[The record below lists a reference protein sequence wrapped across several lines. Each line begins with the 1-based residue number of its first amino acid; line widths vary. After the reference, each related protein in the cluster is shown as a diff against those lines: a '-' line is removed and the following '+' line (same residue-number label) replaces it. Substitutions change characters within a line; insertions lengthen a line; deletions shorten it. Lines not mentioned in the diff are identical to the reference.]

1 MIGTTATVRLV
12 HQLDGSN
19 IRLTLLDSSTHLVT
33 KPQTIVSAEAYVLF
47 YRRRS
52 ERPLGNPELQELV
65 EAYRNSSGGES
76 GSSSRSQSCAGDGP
90 HPADHSHTGS
100 SSASAEAKAAPQAG
114 ISLRIG
120 SATDD
125 EYSTTDGSANSGDG
139 EGMKLTSDGLENG
152 GQMSDP
158 LDIFQEPSWSFD
170 NLTSAHA
177 LSQITPANASLD
189 ESGLFDDDDEIDSN
203 LAVGDDDRDDPDT
216 RMTDLGD
223 AHSVLTSQG
232 GTSFEDISH
241 LMDNDSDD
249 ELPVVELRVG
259 DDDKMTSD

>member
-1 MIGTTATVRLV
+1 MVRLV
-12 HQLDGSN
+12 HQLNGKKIS
-19 IRLTLLDSSTHLVT
+19 LTLLDSSTHLVT

-52 ERPLGNPELQELV
+52 EKPLGNPELQELV
-65 EAYRNSSGGES
+65 EAYRNSSDGES
-76 GSSSRSQSCAGDGP
+76 GSSSRSQSCTGDGP
-90 HPADHSHTGS
+90 HPADSSHTGS
-100 SSASAEAKAAPQAG
+100 SSASAEAKAASQAG
-114 ISLRIG
+114 ISLRMG
-120 SATDD
+120 RSADD
-125 EYSTTDGSANSGDG
+125 EYSTTDGSDANSGDG

-177 LSQITPANASLD
+177 LSQITPGNASLD
-189 ESGLFDDDDEIDSN
+189 DSGLFDDDEIDSN
-203 LAVGDDDRDDPDT
+203 LAVDDHDMDPDT
-216 RMTDLGD
+216 RMTELGD

-232 GTSFEDISH
+232 GASFEDVSH
-241 LMDNDSDD
+241 IMEDDSDD

-259 DDDKMTSD
+259 DDDKMTSDQW